1 MKKENALDIE
11 KVWKKVTKYF
21 IEQCKPQVLA

>member
-11 KVWKKVTKYF
+11 RVWEKVTKYF
-21 IEQCKPQVLA
+21 IKQSKAEILT